1 LDPKL
6 CSEPFDINHAQ
17 IDRTLKTNKNNKVE
31 IKIVLFFLISEFE
44 HGTSSFTFNYF
55 VLKKLSVYYI
65 NSVF

>member
-1 LDPKL
+1 MDLKH

-17 IDRTLKTNKNNKVE
+17 TDQTLETNKNNKVE
-31 IKIVLFFLISEFE
+31 IKIALLFLISEFE
-44 HGTSSFTFNYF
+44 HGTSSLSFNYF